1 MARSASMA
9 ANWRAALASMAVAL
23 LLLGAA
29 PRVAAQAI
37 DDPLEPLNRA
47 VFQFNLIV
55 DNTIL
60 KPVTQ
65 LYGFAVPD
73 PAKRGVTN
81 FLQNLRAPI
90 VFANQVL
97 QGEREQAGI
106 TLGRF
111 MVNTTFGLFGLV
123 DFANYFGIPP
133 REEADFGQT
142 LGVYG
147 IGAGPYLVL
156 PLLGPSTVRDATGIA
171 VDSFIID
178 PTIYFTDTSWRL
190 ARFGLTA
197 VDTRYRYGPLI
208 DDLQANSLDFYV
220 AARSAFLQNREAQ
233 IRKNGGGLGDEYE
246 SIFDDSFDEEASDD
260 PFEVE

>member
-1 MARSASMA
+1 MALSASA
-9 ANWRAALASMAVAL
+9 AAHWRAALASMAMAL
-23 LLLGAA
+23 LLLSAA
-29 PRVAAQAI
+29 PRATAQGI

-55 DNTIL
+55 DGTIL

-81 FLQNLRAPI
+81 FLQNLRSPI
-90 VFANQVL
+90 VFANQIL

-111 MVNTTFGLFGLV
+111 MVNTTFGLLGIV

-171 VDSFIID
+171 VDSFILD
-178 PTIYFTDTSWRL
+178 PTIYLTDTSWRL
-190 ARFGLTA
+190 ARFGITA

-208 DDLQANSLDFYV
+208 DDVQANSLDFYV
-220 AARSAFLQNREAQ
+220 AARSAFLQNREGQ
-233 IRKNGGGLGDEYE
+233 IRKNGAGLGDEYE
-246 SIFDDSFDEEASDD
+246 SIFDEPLEE
-260 PFEVE
+260 E

>member
-1 MARSASMA
+1 MARSAA
-9 ANWRAALASMAVAL
+9 CPVAGWRAALACMAMAML
-23 LLLGAA
+23 LLVAIPRAA
-29 PRVAAQAI
+29 SAQSI

-47 VFQFNLIV
+47 VFQFNLIF
-55 DNTIL
+55 DGTIL

-65 LYGFAVPD
+65 LYSFAVPD

-81 FLQNLRAPI
+81 FLQNLRSPI
-90 VFANQVL
+90 VFANHLL

-111 MVNTTFGLFGLV
+111 MINTTFGLLGLV

-147 IGAGPYLVL
+147 VGSGPYLVL

-171 VDSFIID
+171 VDAFILD
-178 PTIYFTDTSWRL
+178 PTVYFTDTTVQLGRR
-190 ARFGLTA
+190 AVAA
-197 VDTRYRYGPLI
+197 VDTRYRYGPMI
-208 DDLQANSLDFYV
+208 DDLQASSLDFYV
-220 AARSAFLQNREAQ
+220 AARSVFLQNREAQ
-233 IRKNGGGLGDEYE
+233 IRKNGAGMGEEYE
-246 SIFDDSFDEEASDD
+246 SIFDEPLDQE
-260 PFEVE
+260 

>member
-1 MARSASMA
+1 MARSACPA
-9 ANWRAALASMAVAL
+9 AGWRAALASLAMASL
-23 LLLGAA
+23 LLAAMPRAAGAQS
-29 PRVAAQAI
+29 V
-37 DDPLEPLNRA
+37 DDPLEPINRV
-47 VFQFNLIV
+47 VFEFNRIF
-55 DNTIL
+55 DGTIL

-81 FLQNLRAPI
+81 FLQNLRSPI
-90 VFANQVL
+90 VFANHIL

-111 MVNTTFGLFGLV
+111 MINTTFGLLGLV

-147 IGAGPYLVL
+147 VGSGPYLVL

-171 VDSFIID
+171 VDAFILD
-178 PTIYFTDTSWRL
+178 PTVYFTDNYLQLGRR
-190 ARFGLTA
+190 AVAA
-197 VDTRYRYGPLI
+197 VDTRYRYGPMI
-208 DDLQANSLDFYV
+208 DDLQASSLDFYV
-220 AARSAFLQNREAQ
+220 AARSVFLQNREAQ
-233 IRKNGGGLGDEYE
+233 IRKNGAGMGEEYE
-246 SIFDDSFDEEASDD
+246 SIFDEPLDQE
-260 PFEVE
+260 

>member
-1 MARSASMA
+1 MARSASTA
-9 ANWRAALASMAVAL
+9 AHWRAALACVAVAL
-23 LLLGAA
+23 LLLSAA
-29 PRVAAQAI
+29 PRAAAQGV

-55 DNTIL
+55 DGTIL

-81 FLQNLRAPI
+81 FLANLRAPI
-90 VFANQVL
+90 VFANQLL

-111 MVNTTFGLFGLV
+111 MVNTTFGLLGLV

-156 PLLGPSTVRDATGIA
+156 PILGPSTVRDATGIA
-171 VDSFIID
+171 VDLFILD
-178 PTIYFTDTSWRL
+178 PTLYFTDTPMRL
-190 ARFGLTA
+190 GRFAITA

-233 IRKNGGGLGDEYE
+233 IRKNGAGLGDEYE
-246 SIFDDSFDEEASDD
+246 SIFDEPLD
-260 PFEVE
+260 